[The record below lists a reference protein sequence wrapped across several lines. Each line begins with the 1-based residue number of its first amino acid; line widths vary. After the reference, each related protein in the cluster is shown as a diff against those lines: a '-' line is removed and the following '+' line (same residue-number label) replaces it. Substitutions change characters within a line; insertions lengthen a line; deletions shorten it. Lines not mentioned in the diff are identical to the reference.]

1 MSGYTLAS
9 RISPVEYNVDELEN
23 KADSTNAVFTGTTTI
38 NGPVFLNG
46 PVSLGGAIPAVDVVD
61 VAGLQNALDLKAP
74 KDIPVF
80 VGTVLGISKSMV
92 GLGNVDNI
100 SDKDKPLSDA
110 TVAMFTTIAA
120 AFHLRIDCKI

>member
-1 MSGYTLAS
+1 M
-9 RISPVEYNVDELEN
+9 
-23 KADSTNAVFTGTTTI
+23 
-38 NGPVFLNG
+38 
-46 PVSLGGAIPAVDVVD
+46 D

-110 TVAMFTTIAA
+110 TVAMVTTIAA